1 MIFAS
6 RYQFWL
12 YFNSIT
18 FHPFLFRHAK
28 YLYIESIRDRYC
40 RLHNYDMIARHNSSD
55 GLIFHMNWW
64 AENTMKTHENFTS
77 LTLFLSF
84 PVSQSV
90 RKCLDIIIFF
100 FSALVRVFYLICEW
114 KCVQWLQT
122 AETNSEN
129 CRLYLCAPCALFFIL
144 LHKTNLQLP
153 QLPWMITFQ
162 SNDNNAM
169 ESGTTND
176 MKKKS

>member
-90 RKCLDIIIFF
+90 RKCLDIIIYFF
-100 FSALVRVFYLICEW
+100 LRLFVSFIWYANENACNGCKQQKRTRKIADCICARRV
-114 KCVQWLQT
+114 
-122 AETNSEN
+122 
-129 CRLYLCAPCALFFIL
+129 LFFLFYFI
-144 LHKTNLQLP
+144 KR
-153 QLPWMITFQ
+153 TF
-162 SNDNNAM
+162 NFH
-169 ESGTTND
+169 GW
-176 MKKKS
+176 